1 MAEVFVQS
9 KAGLWLQTFMYIDS
23 GADISLFPR
32 QFGEALGLVFPR
44 EEIREIRGIGGRG
57 IPVIISTIKMRV
69 GRKTINARIACGLT
83 EDVPLIL
90 GRMDVFDAFKVTFDQ
105 AKRVVRFQSP

>member
-9 KAGLWLQTFMYIDS
+9 KTGLWLQTFMYIDS

-44 EEIREIRGIGGRG
+44 EEIREIRGIGGSG